1 MGDLNLEKEEEE
13 EDRRV
18 VVCLV
23 VVDAVTKIDR
33 NCITKLISNRVSKA
47 SKLYADCN
55 I

>member
-13 EDRRV
+13 EEEDRRD

-23 VVDAVTKIDR
+23 VDVTKIDR